1 MRINSVYIQSPA
13 RSIDF
18 HLYLIHHGLLSPS
31 TRPRCPPHFCSIHL
45 LTQTSI
51 LSSSFLPPGSLG
63 CRHTSPPLLVS
74 FPLTL
79 EQMAGPALS
88 VWAWLTGAGHQPLQK
103 TSHMPLCPVSLP
115 SIALSF
121 NSPFPRSPP
130 NLLGFIFLFY
140 LSSTLLPSLWYR
152 YLLVV
157 LIVEM
162 LSTPWYF
169 STEYRSVLIWS
180 TFARMDPLFSLLFK
194 HKYTDKNNTT
204 IGHG

>member
-1 MRINSVYIQSPA
+1 MVFSPPQPVL
-13 RSIDF
+13 DV
-18 HLYLIHHGLLSPS
+18 HLTFAPS
-31 TRPRCPPHFCSIHL
+31 TFSLRPP
-45 LTQTSI
+45 
-51 LSSSFLPPGSLG
+51 SSRRPFSLQALWAVD
-63 CRHTSPPLLVS
+63 TPPLLVS

-130 NLLGFIFLFY
+130 NLLPFIFLFY